1 MVASACRD
9 AKFCVSRGRNAYV
22 LSVFIACACWYGLDG
37 RRKILRLYL
46 VECVC
51 FQRIIAC
58 ACWYGLLVR
67 RKILRLYLVE
77 CIYGKSVTSC
87 LWRMLAARRQRVMAG
102 RVRRSSVCA
111 LAFAKVAGDV
121 IVCKAHLFVA
131 RVTPFCLSCHGRTCV
146 ILLNLLARS
155 AAQPAYVGAGRT
167 AA

>member
-1 MVASACRD
+1 MGRTGD
-9 AKFCVSRGRNAYV
+9 ARFCVSTLVECVCFQR
-22 LSVFIACACWYGLDG
+22 IMACACWYGLDG
-37 RRKILRLYL
+37 RRKISRLYL

-58 ACWYGLLVR
+58 ACWYGLDGR

-131 RVTPFCLSCHGRTCV
+131 RATPFCLSCHGRTCV

-155 AAQPAYVGAGRT
+155 AAQPAYVGA
-167 AA
+167 

>member
-1 MVASACRD
+1 MFSAYLSLAHIGMGWSGD
-9 AKFCVSRGRNAYV
+9 ARFCVST
-22 LSVFIACACWYGLDG
+22 
-37 RRKILRLYL
+37 L

-51 FQRIIAC
+51 SQRIIAC
-58 ACWYGLLVR
+58 ACWYGLDGR

-87 LWRMLAARRQRVMAG
+87 LWRMLAARRQRVVVG

-121 IVCKAHLFVA
+121 IVCKTHLFVA

>member
-1 MVASACRD
+1 MRMLVWAGRETQDFASLLWLNAYVFSVLWHAHVGMGYSGD

-22 LSVFIACACWYGLDG
+22 FSVLWHAHVGMGCSGDARF
-37 RRKILRLYL
+37 
-46 VECVC
+46 CVST
-51 FQRIIAC
+51 
-58 ACWYGLLVR
+58 
-67 RKILRLYLVE
+67 LVE

-131 RVTPFCLSCHGRTCV
+131 RATPFCLSCHGRTCV

-155 AAQPAYVGAGRT
+155 AAQSAYVGA
-167 AA
+167 

>member
-9 AKFCVSRGRNAYV
+9 AKSCVSRGRKAYV
-22 LSVFIACACWYGLDG
+22 LSVFIACACWYGQDG

-46 VECVC
+46 
-51 FQRIIAC
+51 A
-58 ACWYGLLVR
+58 
-67 RKILRLYLVE
+67 E

-111 LAFAKVAGDV
+111 LAFAEVAGDV

>member
-1 MVASACRD
+1 MGCSGD
-9 AKFCVSRGRNAYV
+9 ARFCVST
-22 LSVFIACACWYGLDG
+22 
-37 RRKILRLYL
+37 L

-58 ACWYGLLVR
+58 ACWYGLLGRRKILRLPRKERICFQRIMACACWYGLLGR

-102 RVRRSSVCA
+102 RVRCSSVCA

-131 RVTPFCLSCHGRTCV
+131 RVTPFRLSCHGRTCV

-155 AAQPAYVGAGRT
+155 AAQSAYVGA
-167 AA
+167 